1 MSMNKITTHAEAQYA
16 AAEYL
21 AEKRYQRTTAQR
33 DRVDL
38 ALTILTMGWLGSLL
52 ALSMYFA
59 ANSV

>member
-1 MSMNKITTHAEAQYA
+1 MNKITTHAEAQYA

-21 AEKRYQRTTAQR
+21 AEKQSTRQTAQR
-33 DRVDL
+33 DRVDR
-38 ALTILTMGWLGSLL
+38 ALTILTMGWLGSLI